1 MGRWSNKKILGEK
14 MIWEDILKRTKLDY
28 AILRQVVEEVISD
41 KDNFEA
47 FDIVE
52 EVRKNYNDEMRRLG
66 RRVRRHKKIA
76 KETVGRIL
84 GQIDTLKRKQIYE
97 FIEGKP
103 TGRIKTMY
111 RKVEE

>member
-1 MGRWSNKKILGEK
+1 MG
-14 MIWEDILKRTKLDY
+14 WEDILKRTKLDY

-66 RRVRRHKKIA
+66 RRVRRYKKIA
-76 KETVGRIL
+76 KETVGKIL
-84 GQIDTLKRKQIYE
+84 GQIDTLKKEKVIE

-103 TGRIKTMY
+103 TGRVRTVY